1 MVILKKIRKWQ
12 VDKMENIIETGNLK
26 KYYKRG
32 SEVVKALDGV
42 DFSINSRE
50 IVSVVGPSG
59 SGKTTF
65 MNIIGCLDTP
75 TDGSIKIDGQDVTGF
90 KESQLVKVRRKH
102 IGFIFQR
109 FHLIPTLTI
118 KENIEL
124 PLIFAKE
131 KPDNAKILAL
141 MERVGLKGKGNLR
154 ANMVSGG
161 DKQKV
166 SIMRALIYNPK
177 ILIADEPTG
186 RLESKERN
194 EIMKLFR
201 ELTESDYAIIIATH
215 DMSIAE
221 ESDRIIH
228 LQDGKV
234 LQ

>member
-1 MVILKKIRKWQ
+1 
-12 VDKMENIIETGNLK
+12 MENIIKTSNLK

-42 DFSINSRE
+42 DFNINSKE

-75 TDGSIKIDGQDVTGF
+75 TDGIIKIDGQDVTGF

-141 MERVGLKGKGNLR
+141 MERVGLKGKENLR

-166 SIMRALIYNPK
+166 SIVRALIYNPK

-215 DMSIAE
+215 DMNIAE

>member
-1 MVILKKIRKWQ
+1 
-12 VDKMENIIETGNLK
+12 MENIIETSNLK
-26 KYYKRG
+26 KHYTRG
-32 SEVVKALDGV
+32 SEIVKALDGV
-42 DFSINSRE
+42 DCSINSQE

-65 MNIIGCLDTP
+65 MNIIGCLDSP
-75 TDGSIKIDGQDVTGF
+75 TDGTLKIAGENVTGF
-90 KESQLVKVRRKH
+90 KESRLVTIRRKN

-131 KPDNAKILAL
+131 KPDNDKIQNLL
-141 MERVGLKGKGNLR
+141 ERVGLKGKEHLG

-166 SIMRALIYNPK
+166 SITRALIYNPK
-177 ILIADEPTG
+177 IIIADEPTG

-194 EIMKLFR
+194 EVMKLFR
-201 ELTESDYAIIIATH
+201 ELATSGYAIIIATH

-221 ESDRIIH
+221 ESDRIIQ
-228 LQDGKV
+228 LQDGRV

>member
-1 MVILKKIRKWQ
+1 
-12 VDKMENIIETGNLK
+12 MENIIETSNLK

-42 DFSINSRE
+42 DFNINSRE

-75 TDGSIKIDGQDVTGF
+75 TDGIIKIDGQDVTGF
-90 KESQLVKVRRKH
+90 KESQLVKIRRKN

-131 KPDNAKILAL
+131 KPDIVPPSNGRTDNAKILAL
-141 MERVGLKGKGNLR
+141 MERVGLKGKENLR

-166 SIMRALIYNPK
+166 SIVRALIYNPK